1 MSLSRSICNMEALT
15 KTRVENTIL
24 TTIILGCF
32 GLIPFLASSALIL
45 SDFIRFGH
53 VANSNVF
60 GIYTPLIF
68 VSYSAIILSFLCGT
82 LWGSRDQMRLLK
94 QETTLLLFTNLIA
107 VIAWFLI
114 LAVQISNTLLVM
126 GVFLLGVSF
135 VVLFF
140 VEITFT
146 LMNHKYKVLRF
157 LLTAAVFLSHM
168 IVLFCLVGS

>member
-1 MSLSRSICNMEALT
+1 MRVSRSIFTMKSLI

-24 TTIILGCF
+24 TTIILGCL
-32 GLIPFLASSALIL
+32 GLIPFLGSSALIL
-45 SDFIRFGH
+45 SDFIHYGH
-53 VANSNVF
+53 VASSNLF

-68 VSYSAIILSFLCGT
+68 ISYSAIILSFLCGT
-82 LWGSRDQMRLLK
+82 LWGSRDHMRLLK
-94 QETTLLLFTNLIA
+94 QENTLLLFTNLIA

-114 LAVQISNTLLVM
+114 LAVQISNTLLLM

-146 LMNHKYKVLRF
+146 LMDQKYKVLRS

-168 IVLFCLVGS
+168 IVLFCLVWS

>member
-1 MSLSRSICNMEALT
+1 
-15 KTRVENTIL
+15 
-24 TTIILGCF
+24 
-32 GLIPFLASSALIL
+32 
-45 SDFIRFGH
+45 
-53 VANSNVF
+53 
-60 GIYTPLIF
+60 
-68 VSYSAIILSFLCGT
+68 
-82 LWGSRDQMRLLK
+82 MRLLK
-94 QETTLLLFTNLIA
+94 QETTLLIFTNLIA

-157 LLTAAVFLSHM
+157 LLTAAVFLSHV
-168 IVLFCLVGS
+168 IVLFCLVGG

>member
-1 MSLSRSICNMEALT
+1 
-15 KTRVENTIL
+15 
-24 TTIILGCF
+24 
-32 GLIPFLASSALIL
+32 
-45 SDFIRFGH
+45 
-53 VANSNVF
+53 
-60 GIYTPLIF
+60 
-68 VSYSAIILSFLCGT
+68 
-82 LWGSRDQMRLLK
+82 MRLLK

-135 VVLFF
+135 VVLFL

-157 LLTAAVFLSHM
+157 LLTAVVFLSHV